1 MSAPTQAPA
10 PIQASVQAGEKT
22 LERIRPT
29 RFIAFKYYLLIL
41 ISLVLAA
48 AFLLLD
54 PIKNY
59 ANVDNSIMGLSFDVV
74 AAIFLLFI
82 AFLAFVGAELIRYTT
97 LYLITD
103 NKIVRTD
110 GILSKNT
117 QMVPYTQFKAIDLH
131 QSLLERVLHIG
142 TLKID
147 TGEDTIKIETISHP
161 KRLQELLS
169 ERLGRLSYSQQPNQ
183 K

>member
-10 PIQASVQAGEKT
+10 PVQAPVQAGEKT

-29 RFIAFKYYLLIL
+29 RFIAFKYYFLMF

-48 AFLLLD
+48 IFLLFD
-54 PIKNY
+54 PIKTY
-59 ANVDNSIMGLSFDVV
+59 ANVDSSVIGLSFDVV
-74 AAIFLLFI
+74 VAIFFLFI
-82 AFLAFVGAELIRYTT
+82 AFLAFIGAELIRYTT

-117 QMVPYTQFKAIDLH
+117 QMVPYTQFKAVDLH
-131 QSLLERVLHIG
+131 QSLFQRVLHIG

-147 TGEDTIKIETISHP
+147 TGEDTIRIETISHP
-161 KRLQELLS
+161 NTLQELLS
-169 ERLGRLSYSQQPNQ
+169 ERLGRLSYSQQPD
-183 K
+183 KK